1 MLLIALFC
9 SFSVPRRYCVVRI
22 AHSAA
27 DIHETAATAVVRG
40 ASTPRMICKPGSC
53 RDETSND
60 DVFLQAAQVVL
71 QAPYRR
77 LGEHAGGLLER
88 CRRNEGFRRQRR
100 LGDTKQQRFPGGL
113 VLALG
118 LLLRNHVEHS
128 LATHS

>member
-9 SFSVPRRYCVVRI
+9 SFRVPRRYCVVRV

-40 ASTPRMICKPGSC
+40 ASTSRMIREAGSC
-53 RDETSND
+53 GNQTSHD

-77 LGEHAGGLLER
+77 LGEDAGGLLER

-100 LGDTKQQRFPGGL
+100 LGDT
-113 VLALG
+113 
-118 LLLRNHVEHS
+118 
-128 LATHS
+128 